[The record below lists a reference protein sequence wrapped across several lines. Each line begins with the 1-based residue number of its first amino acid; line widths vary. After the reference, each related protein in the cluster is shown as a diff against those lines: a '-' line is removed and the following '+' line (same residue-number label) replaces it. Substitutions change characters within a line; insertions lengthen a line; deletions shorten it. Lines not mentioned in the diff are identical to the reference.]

1 MKTNTTPR
9 IKPDLKI
16 KNKPLSPSKPVK
28 SDLVNHQFEQ
38 AELTAVW
45 GAYHAGRPLLLKGE
59 PGTGKSQFAKA
70 LAQHLGWAYVRETM
84 HGAMQLEDLHWHYDA
99 VHHLG
104 QAHAIGRGVSHA
116 GDADSDIDSQLAYK
130 NFIRPGAF
138 AWAYDWEWAASQY
151 SDDELN
157 TIAPHTPDDWNHKKG
172 PKSATQGVVLL
183 IDELDKAEPDLPNG
197 LLQTLGDFEF
207 VIPQLNQRIRA
218 NSENLIVVITTN
230 NERDLP
236 QALLR
241 RCFCHTLTL
250 PNSQDGMRKWL
261 TERGKL
267 HFGTAISDV
276 AYEYAAEELY
286 KERQDTTTYS
296 PGLAEYLDLLRPL
309 AKSKVPPEKQM
320 PLLKEISQYTYQ
332 KGH

>member
-1 MKTNTTPR
+1 MIT
-9 IKPDLKI
+9 PDLSKEHKLFI
-16 KNKPLSPSKPVK
+16 KDKPLSLNPVLSNRVK
-28 SDLVNHQFEQ
+28 HLFEQ

-104 QAHAIGRGVSHA
+104 QAHAIGRGVSHLGA
-116 GDADSDIDSQLAYK
+116 ADSNTASQLAYK

-138 AWAYDWEWAASQY
+138 AWAYDWAWSASQY
-151 SDDELN
+151 SSDELN
-157 TIAPHTPDDWNHKKG
+157 TIAPHTPDNWDRETG
-172 PKSATQGVVLL
+172 PESATQGVVLL

-218 NSENLIVVITTN
+218 NPKNLIVVITTN

-241 RCFCHTLTL
+241 RCFSHTLTL
-250 PNSQDGMRKWL
+250 PNSQEDMRKWL
-261 TERGKL
+261 TERGRL
-267 HFGTAISDV
+267 HFGTTISDA
-276 AYEYAAEELY
+276 AYDYAAEELY
-286 KERQDTTTYS
+286 NERQNTTTYS

-309 AKSKVPPEKQM
+309 TEAHVSPDEQK
-320 PLLKEISQYTYQ
+320 PLLEKISQYTYQ